1 MKQTFEKV
9 GELREQKQQIQ
20 ADIADMLCFMSKVR
34 GGGPDVSLF
43 FFSLGG
49 PRVMKD
55 WDFEGRVERSKL
67 ICAVRFLFLL

>member
-43 FFSLGG
+43 FFLGG
-49 PRVMKD
+49 SSSH
-55 WDFEGRVERSKL
+55 ERL
-67 ICAVRFLFLL
+67 GF